1 MPPAFVWS
9 PNEHASDMRSVS
21 VLTSSNGWRLT
32 CALCSYSSGYSLG
45 SIHQPPLVRLRAESS
60 TSEECG
66 TATGEK
72 RYGYGRKS
80 GTGDTGG
87 AVRRPVGAEWF
98 GAERSEGRSVRGAN
112 RSGGGGAV
120 RDRAVR
126 DRAIR
131 ATSGPGGKRSIDK
144 TTCMEWVREGRAC
157 M

>member
-87 AVRRPVGAEWF
+87 GPVACGVEWSR
-98 GAERSEGRSVRGAN
+98 AERSEGRSVRGAI

-126 DRAIR
+126 DITIRAIN
-131 ATSGPGGKRSIDK
+131 GPGEKASIDK
-144 TTCMEWVREGRAC
+144 TTCAERVRGEG